1 MSEAQSVKNLASER
15 ERERD
20 KKNCVNSNNQHSNKH
35 GEKFDEGKEEKRK
48 KISNSYYLHMNASME
63 TEDVLLLHTIY
74 THNDPTTTT
83 TNYEDR
89 RIQDTKKHI
98 AETFEVL
105 SLIAKKKEFG

>member
-63 TEDVLLLHTIY
+63 TEDVSLLHTIY
-74 THNDPTTTT
+74 THMT
-83 TNYEDR
+83 
-89 RIQDTKKHI
+89 IQQQQTMKIEGSKIQKKTYSRDI
-98 AETFEVL
+98 
-105 SLIAKKKEFG
+105 